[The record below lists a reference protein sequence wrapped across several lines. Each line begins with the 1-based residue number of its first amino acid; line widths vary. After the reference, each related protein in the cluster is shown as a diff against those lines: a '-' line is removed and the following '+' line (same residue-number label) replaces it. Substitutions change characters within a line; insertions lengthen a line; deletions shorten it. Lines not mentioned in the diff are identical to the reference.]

1 MFFCYCEICKISI
14 APTQMPF
21 SLVLDVE
28 SVHLQFGNML
38 DVDILQFA
46 LIKHK
51 LQFGYFIFIGLFIRD
66 FCHQG

>member
-1 MFFCYCEICKISI
+1 
-14 APTQMPF
+14 MPS

-38 DVDILQFA
+38 DVDILQLA

-51 LQFGYFIFIGLFIRD
+51 LQFGYLIVVGLSIRD
-66 FCHQG
+66 FCHQGFGETTNVAMHHL

>member
-1 MFFCYCEICKISI
+1 
-14 APTQMPF
+14 MPF